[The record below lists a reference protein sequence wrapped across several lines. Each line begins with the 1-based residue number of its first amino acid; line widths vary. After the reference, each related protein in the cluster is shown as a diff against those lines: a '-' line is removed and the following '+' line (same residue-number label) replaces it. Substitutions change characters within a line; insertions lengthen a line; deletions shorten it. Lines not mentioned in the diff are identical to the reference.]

1 MWASDR
7 LCHVKKIDALPTFE
21 TSVLPAYKRG
31 EQPKCW
37 GDSIE
42 CDEIWAFVGNKDNPQ
57 WVWLS
62 WSYQT
67 TQTLSFSVGP
77 RDTVTGRAMW
87 DGIPEGYRKKQ
98 VYTDGLNIYDSLIPY
113 SQHWVA
119 EKGTGATNVAE
130 GCNNYLRHRVS
141 YLVRKSMS
149 FARNIEW
156 LKRRLYFV
164 LFSRNE
170 RIKERYQ
177 HA

>member
-1 MWASDR
+1 MGLAGYP
-7 LCHVKKIDALPTFE
+7 L
-21 TSVLPAYKRG
+21 G
-31 EQPKCW
+31 
-37 GDSIE
+37 G
-42 CDEIWAFVGNKDNPQ
+42 
-57 WVWLS
+57 

-67 TQTLSFSVGP
+67 TQVLSFAVGP
-77 RDTVTGRAMW
+77 RDAVTGRAMW
-87 DGIPEGYRKKQ
+87 EDMPEGYRKKQ
-98 VYTDGLNIYDSLIPY
+98 IYTDGLNIYESLIPY

-119 EKGTGATNVAE
+119 EKGSGGTNIAE

-141 YLVRKSMS
+141 YLVRESMS

-170 RIKERYQ
+170 RIKNLPQ